1 MATYVVWVIFAVVAV
16 LLGLVGYHFS
26 VRTVRWFTAIVAFAL
41 ALAITAYGLMQSS
54 PASSN
59 LESSFARGADAVGD
73 AFFHPLGLGN
83 PVSGP
88 GRAGWVV
95 IVILLVLGYR
105 ELEAWALHW
114 QAPELDTSKLGDGQP
129 SIKPD
134 GPAGKS
140 ADGLT
145 DGQRHQLMAAEVGF
159 RLAAMEVRAPAILP
173 GGSRSAGLATIAETS
188 GFSGGGLAGAI
199 IRFFGLLWPNPRQV
213 QVQVWMESA
222 DLARVTVELSD
233 PRNGATLSTK
243 TLAARSLDEVA
254 TRVAGYVARQIFSMD
269 PATPNW
275 CFGAPDGGDLAA
287 LLLSRQLRVRV
298 ETPDD
303 VLRSRY
309 AQIAQLKNVA
319 MGRRCAGVVRYELA
333 QLYSIQGEPAEQHLT
348 ALRLHAVNREQ
359 YPRFYRGRYRLGM
372 SLEMVAD
379 PGLRFTE
386 REAAQEDLAEI
397 LAILHR
403 CRLTENQLRA
413 EDEIRPVADGEGYS
427 ELTPAVRLEL
437 LKAAQQELR
446 GARRQL
452 TLGGVLWAAFARRHE
467 RAIWRVYL
475 QGRQGRR
482 ARQSFHDGVCVA
494 ELLVA
499 ARRRATGQSLPTE
512 QSPGRQAAGRRFRPL
527 TARHL
532 RLAIRVASAIAGA
545 DPLIDSVP
553 DSPRHQNP
561 RDPWPPPHPPGR
573 PAPPD
578 PRDRLRWWPWSRQSV
593 SWQAAYNTAC
603 LYAALT
609 AQRLATQRLAT
620 AEPLPAA
627 ERRAWEERVVISL
640 ERVVNN
646 QYAEMERPYD
656 TVSQDPDFAALRAAS
671 GQFPAFRKFLD
682 EQRRIDYPEADVA
695 QARLGLADL
704 PHRGSA
710 GPARER
716 RPQRGHVGL
725 VKAEGREDH
734 VAPAVEPPSG
744 VGEVPFLQT
753 GVEPAGKRDHLVG
766 GVLRKRRRG
775 VDVVA
780 GLGPAGQRAHLAA
793 DDVLQVQHR
802 ADVHRHRLRRPVEV
816 RQLQHGALAVGR
828 GDRPLGQP
836 VAHALEDI
844 GQFGRRALPLGREP
858 RPVQRALHRAGRRQH
873 AVRLVREQVDVYVGT
888 FVYLSVNIG
897 YVCSLSVSARLAHSR
912 PLFRYVACCEGTG

>member
-16 LLGLVGYHFS
+16 LLGFVGYHFS
-26 VRTVRWFTAIVAFAL
+26 VRTVRWFTGIIALGL
-41 ALAITAYGLMQSS
+41 ALAITAYGLARSG

-105 ELEAWALHW
+105 ELEAWALRW
-114 QAPELDTSKLGDGQP
+114 QAPQLDTSKLGDGQP

-134 GPAGKS
+134 GPAGAS

-145 DGQRHQLMAAEVGF
+145 DGQRHQLLAAEVGF

-173 GGSRSAGLATIAETS
+173 GGSRSGGLATIAETS

-222 DLARVTVELSD
+222 SKAAAPRAVTRADLARVTVELSD
-233 PRNGATLSTK
+233 PRNGATLATK
-243 TLAARSLDEVA
+243 TLAAATVDEVA

-269 PATPNW
+269 PATPSW

-298 ETPDD
+298 ETPAD

-309 AQIAQLKNVA
+309 EQIAQLKNVA
-319 MGRRCAGVVRYELA
+319 MGRRCAGVVRYELG
-333 QLYSIQGEPAEQHLT
+333 QLYSIQGEPPEQHLT

-359 YPRFYRGRYRLGM
+359 YPRFYRGRYRLCM
-372 SLEMVAD
+372 SLEMIAD
-379 PGLRFTE
+379 PGFRFTE
-386 REAAQEDLAEI
+386 LEAARDDLAEI
-397 LAILHR
+397 LDVLHR

-413 EDEIRPVADGEGYS
+413 EDEIRPVAGGGGHS

-446 GARRQL
+446 GVRRQL
-452 TLGGVLWAAFARRHE
+452 TLGGVLWAAFARRQE

-475 QGRQGRR
+475 QGLR

-499 ARRRATGQSLPTE
+499 ARRRATE
-512 QSPGRQAAGRRFRPL
+512 QRLQAEQRPPAEPGPGREAAEKRFRPL
-527 TARHL
+527 KPRHL
-532 RLAIRVASAIAGA
+532 RLAIRVASAIAGT
-545 DPLIDSVP
+545 DQLIDSIP
-553 DSPRHQNP
+553 ENPRHQSA
-561 RDPWPPPHPPGR
+561 RDPWPPASSANP

-578 PRDRLRWWPWSRQSV
+578 PRDRLRWWPWSRHSV

-603 LYAALT
+603 LYAALA
-609 AQRLATQRLAT
+609 AQRLATAGS
-620 AEPLPAA
+620 LPVA
-627 ERRAWEERVVISL
+627 ERRAWDERVVISL

-656 TVSQDPDFAALRAAS
+656 TVSQDPDFSALRSAPE
-671 GQFPAFRKFLD
+671 QFPAFKKFLAD
-682 EQRRIDYPEADVA
+682 QRRMDYPDADVA
-695 QARLGLADL
+695 QARLGLAD
-704 PHRGSA
+704 
-710 GPARER
+710 
-716 RPQRGHVGL
+716 
-725 VKAEGREDH
+725 
-734 VAPAVEPPSG
+734 
-744 VGEVPFLQT
+744 
-753 GVEPAGKRDHLVG
+753 
-766 GVLRKRRRG
+766 
-775 VDVVA
+775 
-780 GLGPAGQRAHLAA
+780 
-793 DDVLQVQHR
+793 
-802 ADVHRHRLRRPVEV
+802 
-816 RQLQHGALAVGR
+816 
-828 GDRPLGQP
+828 
-836 VAHALEDI
+836 
-844 GQFGRRALPLGREP
+844 
-858 RPVQRALHRAGRRQH
+858 
-873 AVRLVREQVDVYVGT
+873 
-888 FVYLSVNIG
+888 
-897 YVCSLSVSARLAHSR
+897 
-912 PLFRYVACCEGTG
+912 

>member
-16 LLGLVGYHFS
+16 LLGFVGYHFS
-26 VRTVRWFTAIVAFAL
+26 VRTVRWFTGIVAFGL
-41 ALAITAYGLMQSS
+41 ALAITAYGLTQSS

-105 ELEAWALHW
+105 ELEAWSLHW
-114 QAPELDTSKLGDGQP
+114 QAPQLDASKLGDGQP

-145 DGQRHQLMAAEVGF
+145 DGQRHQLLAAEVGF

-173 GGSRSAGLATIAETS
+173 GGSRSGGLATIAETS

-222 DLARVTVELSD
+222 SKPAGPRTVTPADLARVTVELSD

-243 TLAARSLDEVA
+243 TLAAATVDEVA

-269 PATPNW
+269 PATPSW

-298 ETPDD
+298 ETPAD
-303 VLRSRY
+303 VLRSRFE
-309 AQIAQLKNVA
+309 QIARLKSVA

-333 QLYSIQGEPAEQHLT
+333 QLYSIQGEPPEQHLT

-359 YPRFYRGRYRLGM
+359 YPRFYRGRYRLCM
-372 SLEMVAD
+372 SLEMITD
-379 PGLRFTE
+379 PGFRFTD
-386 REAAQEDLAEI
+386 REAARDDLAEI

-413 EDEIRPVADGEGYS
+413 EDEIRPVADGSGYS

-446 GARRQL
+446 GVRRQL
-452 TLGGVLWAAFARRHE
+452 TLGRVLWAAFVHRHE

-475 QGRQGRR
+475 QGLR

-499 ARRRATGQSLPTE
+499 ARRRATE
-512 QSPGRQAAGRRFRPL
+512 QRLQAEPGLGREAAEKRFRPL
-527 TARHL
+527 KPRHL
-532 RLAIRVASAIAGA
+532 RLAIRVASTIAGT
-545 DPLIDSVP
+545 DQLIDSIP
-553 DSPRHQNP
+553 ENPRHRNP
-561 RDPWPPPHPPGR
+561 RDPWPPASSPNR

-578 PRDRLRWWPWSRQSV
+578 PRDRLRWWPWSRHSV

-603 LYAALT
+603 LYAAL
-609 AQRLATQRLAT
+609 AAQRLAT
-620 AEPLPAA
+620 AESLPVA
-627 ERRAWEERVVISL
+627 ERRAWDERVVISL

-656 TVSQDPDFAALRAAS
+656 TVSQDPDFSALRSAPE
-671 GQFPAFRKFLD
+671 QFPAFKKFLAD
-682 EQRRIDYPEADVA
+682 QRRMDYPDADVA
-695 QARLGLADL
+695 QARLGLAD
-704 PHRGSA
+704 
-710 GPARER
+710 
-716 RPQRGHVGL
+716 
-725 VKAEGREDH
+725 
-734 VAPAVEPPSG
+734 
-744 VGEVPFLQT
+744 
-753 GVEPAGKRDHLVG
+753 
-766 GVLRKRRRG
+766 
-775 VDVVA
+775 
-780 GLGPAGQRAHLAA
+780 
-793 DDVLQVQHR
+793 
-802 ADVHRHRLRRPVEV
+802 
-816 RQLQHGALAVGR
+816 
-828 GDRPLGQP
+828 
-836 VAHALEDI
+836 
-844 GQFGRRALPLGREP
+844 
-858 RPVQRALHRAGRRQH
+858 
-873 AVRLVREQVDVYVGT
+873 
-888 FVYLSVNIG
+888 
-897 YVCSLSVSARLAHSR
+897 
-912 PLFRYVACCEGTG
+912 

>member
-1 MATYVVWVIFAVVAV
+1 MATYVVWVIFVVVAA
-16 LLGLVGYHFS
+16 LLGFVGYHFS
-26 VRTVRWFTAIVAFAL
+26 VRTVRWFTAIVAFGL
-41 ALAITAYGLMQSS
+41 ALAITAYGLARIG

-59 LESSFARGADAVGD
+59 LENSFARGADAVGD

-114 QAPELDTSKLGDGQP
+114 QAPQLDTSKLGDGQP

-145 DGQRHQLMAAEVGF
+145 DGQRHQLLAAEVGF
-159 RLAAMEVRAPAILP
+159 RMAAMEVRAPAILP
-173 GGSRSAGLATIAETS
+173 GGSRSGGLATIAETS

-199 IRFFGLLWPNPRQV
+199 IRFCGLLWPNPRQV
-213 QVQVWMESA
+213 QLQVWMESASKAAGPRPVTRA

-243 TLAARSLDEVA
+243 TLAAASLDEVA

-269 PATPNW
+269 PATPSW

-287 LLLSRQLRVRV
+287 LLLSRQLRVSV
-298 ETPDD
+298 ETPAD

-309 AQIAQLKNVA
+309 EQIARLKNEA

-333 QLYSIQGEPAEQHLT
+333 QLYSIQGEPPEGHLT

-379 PGLRFTE
+379 PGFRFAGG
-386 REAAQEDLAEI
+386 EAARDDLAEI

-413 EDEIRPVADGEGYS
+413 EDEIRPVSGGGGYS
-427 ELTPAVRLEL
+427 ELTPALRLEL

-446 GARRQL
+446 GVRRQL
-452 TLGGVLWAAFARRHE
+452 TIGRVLWAAFLHRHE
-467 RAIWRVYL
+467 RAIWRTYYPGV
-475 QGRQGRR
+475 R

-499 ARRRATGQSLPTE
+499 ARRRATGQRLETE
-512 QSPGRQAAGRRFRPL
+512 PGPNREQAAGEKRFRPL
-527 TARHL
+527 GPRHL
-532 RLAIRVASAIAGA
+532 RLAIRVASAIAGP
-545 DPLIDSVP
+545 DQLIEAIP
-553 DSPRHQNP
+553 EHPRHQNP
-561 RDPWPPPHPPGR
+561 RDPWPSAHPPDR
-573 PAPPD
+573 PAPSD
-578 PRDRLRWWPWSRQSV
+578 PRDRLRWWPYCWWPLSRRTL

-603 LYAALT
+603 LYAALA
-609 AQRLATQRLAT
+609 AQRLATT
-620 AEPLPAA
+620 ESLPRA
-627 ERRAWEERVVISL
+627 ERRAWDERVVISL

-656 TVSQDPDFAALRAAS
+656 TVWQDPDFSALRSAP
-671 GQFPAFRKFLD
+671 GQFPVFKKFLD
-682 EQRRIDYPEADVA
+682 DQRRMDYPEADVA

-704 PHRGSA
+704 THRGQPANAARSAATSA
-710 GPARER
+710 GPSPKGAKIASPHRSSR
-716 RPQRGHVGL
+716 RP
-725 VKAEGREDH
+725 A
-734 VAPAVEPPSG
+734 
-744 VGEVPFLQT
+744 
-753 GVEPAGKRDHLVG
+753 
-766 GVLRKRRRG
+766 
-775 VDVVA
+775 
-780 GLGPAGQRAHLAA
+780 
-793 DDVLQVQHR
+793 
-802 ADVHRHRLRRPVEV
+802 
-816 RQLQHGALAVGR
+816 
-828 GDRPLGQP
+828 
-836 VAHALEDI
+836 
-844 GQFGRRALPLGREP
+844 
-858 RPVQRALHRAGRRQH
+858 
-873 AVRLVREQVDVYVGT
+873 
-888 FVYLSVNIG
+888 
-897 YVCSLSVSARLAHSR
+897 SAKSRSSR
-912 PLFRYVACCEGTG
+912 PGSSLRANAITCSTV